1 MMMNLDYFTTR
12 LSKNAATIQSLV
24 QGVAEEQARWKPTP
38 EEWSILEVINHLYDE
53 ERDDFRKRL
62 DLTLN
67 QSGTA
72 WPPNDPGAWVKERKY
87 NERDF
92 KDSLE
97 NLLAERRKSIAW
109 LKDLKSPNWESAYEH
124 PVFGSILAGDLLCAW
139 LAHDYF
145 HARQISNLLLEYTRL
160 LSEPFSTRYAF

>member
-1 MMMNLDYFTTR
+1 MEHKEIIKGLANNEELIR
-12 LSKNAATIQSLV
+12 GLV
-24 QGVAEEQARWKPTP
+24 CGVAEKQARWRP
-38 EEWSILEVINHLYDE
+38 EPEKWSILEVINHLNDE

-62 DLTLN
+62 DLTLH
-67 QSGTA
+67 QPDVA
-72 WPPNDPGAWVKERKY
+72 WPPNDPQAWVKERKY

-97 NLLAERRKSIAW
+97 KLLSERRKSIVW
-109 LKDLKSPNWESAYEH
+109 LQGLQSPQWQSAYEH
-124 PVFGSILAGDLLCAW
+124 PVFGKISAGDILCAW

-160 LSEPFSTRYAF
+160 LSEPFSIRYAF